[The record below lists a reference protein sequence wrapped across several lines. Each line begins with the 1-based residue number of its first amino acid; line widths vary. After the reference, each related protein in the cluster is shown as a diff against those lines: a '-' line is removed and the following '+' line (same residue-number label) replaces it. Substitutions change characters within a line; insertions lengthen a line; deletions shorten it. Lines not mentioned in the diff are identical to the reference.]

1 MREIILGAAHQA
13 PIPPK
18 HLTIALQTM
27 KTLID
32 KNSLPINVA
41 VVGYGMAGKVF
52 HAPLVHGVT
61 GLKLHTIVSSKPET
75 VLADWPEVVVRPTLD
90 DALADPDIHL
100 VVIATSNTSH
110 HPLAK
115 AALLAGKH
123 VVVDKPCTVTLAE
136 TEDLLKVAQ
145 QTGCMLT
152 VFQNRRWDAD
162 FLTLKEVLASGQL
175 GRIVHLESHF
185 DRFRPDVPNRWRD
198 QDLPGSGLW
207 HDLGAH
213 VVDQALQLFGVPD
226 DLMVD
231 LACQRDGAVV
241 HDYFHAV
248 LRFDS
253 THPGLRVV
261 LHAGA
266 LVGRPAPRFAVHGT
280 QGSFLK
286 FGLDVQEDALKAG
299 GRPQLDKLGN
309 WGRDPR
315 VGVLVLPL
323 ASGQEGNGAA
333 DVPAPDL
340 AGNYLQLYAQV
351 RDHLRGAG
359 HVPVTP
365 TQIRQVMA
373 LLERGI
379 QSARTGAFVPTADLR
394 RAD

>member
-1 MREIILGAAHQA
+1 
-13 PIPPK
+13 
-18 HLTIALQTM
+18 M

-32 KNSLPINVA
+32 NNASPINVA

-52 HAPLVHGVT
+52 HAPLINGVP
-61 GLKLHTIVSSKPET
+61 GLKLHTIVSSKPTT
-75 VLADWPEVVVRPTLD
+75 VLSDWPEVVVRPTLE
-90 DALADPDIHL
+90 DALADPNIHL

-136 TEDLLKVAQ
+136 TEDLLALAQ
-145 QTGCMLT
+145 HTGRMLT

-185 DRFRPDVPNRWRD
+185 DRFRPEVPNRWRD

-213 VVDQALQLFGVPD
+213 VVDQAVQLFGVPD
-226 DLMVD
+226 DLLVD
-231 LACQRDGAVV
+231 LACQRDSAVV

-248 LRFDS
+248 LRYV
-253 THPGLRVV
+253 TTYPGLRVV

-266 LVGRPAPRFAVHGT
+266 LVGRPAHRFAVHGT
-280 QGSFLK
+280 KGSFLK
-286 FGLDVQEDALKAG
+286 SGLDVQEDALKAG
-299 GRPQLDKLGN
+299 ARPQLDNLGN
-309 WGRDPR
+309 WGQDPR
-315 VGVLVLPL
+315 VGVLVLPP
-323 ASGQEGNGAA
+323 AAGQQGSVAA
-333 DVPAPDL
+333 DVPAPDVP
-340 AGNYLQLYAQV
+340 GNYLQLYAQV

-359 HVPVTP
+359 PAPVTP
-365 TQIRQVMA
+365 AQIHQVMA

-379 QSARTGAFVPTADLR
+379 QSAKQGEFVATADLR
-394 RAD
+394 NA

>member
-1 MREIILGAAHQA
+1 
-13 PIPPK
+13 
-18 HLTIALQTM
+18 M

-32 KNSLPINVA
+32 STAPIINVA

-52 HAPLVHGVT
+52 HTPLIHGVP
-61 GLKLHTIVSSKPET
+61 GLNLHTVVSSKPQA
-75 VLADWPEVVVRPTLD
+75 VLDDWPEVMVRPTIAE
-90 DALADPDIHL
+90 ALADPDVHL

-110 HPLAK
+110 HALAK
-115 AALLAGKH
+115 SALLAGKH

-136 TEDLLKVAQ
+136 TEDLLAVAQ

-162 FLTLKEVLASGQL
+162 FLTLKGVLASGEL

-185 DRFRPDVPNRWRD
+185 DRYRPEVPNRWRD
-198 QDLPGSGLW
+198 QNLPGSGLW

-213 VVDQALQLFGVPD
+213 LVDQALQLFGVPD

-248 LRFDS
+248 LRYNGP
-253 THPGLRVV
+253 HPGLRVV

-280 QGSFLK
+280 HGSFQK
-286 FGLDVQEDALKAG
+286 MGLDVQEDALKTGA
-299 GRPQLDKLGN
+299 RPQLDALGE

-315 VGVLVLPL
+315 PGQMTLYATEG
-323 ASGQEGNGAA
+323 ASEVIAPE
-333 DVPAPDL
+333 VP
-340 AGNYLQLYAQV
+340 GNYLQLYAQV
-351 RDHLRGAG
+351 RDYLRGSG
-359 HVPVTP
+359 PVPVT
-365 TQIRQVMA
+365 TAQIRQVMA
-373 LLERGI
+373 MLERGE
-379 QSARTGAFVPTADLR
+379 QSARESRFVATSDLR
-394 RAD
+394 LDPAL